1 MRYATALIL
10 GALLAS
16 QQSAAAETAADYR
29 IRTGAGILEAHQALV
44 PRLDGQK
51 EALGPG
57 EVRVLCFAEGD
68 VTALILRV
76 DSRFYALNGTARD
89 IATSAEVEWRGAK
102 HSIVDPYRSKLPSA
116 DYMQRMIGPS
126 NKACQR

>member
-1 MRYATALIL
+1 MRCATALIFAIFV
-10 GALLAS
+10 G
-16 QQSAAAETAADYR
+16 QQPAAADSASDYR
-29 IRTGAGILEAHQALV
+29 IRTSAGILEAHQALT
-44 PRLDGQK
+44 PRLDGQR

-76 DSRFYALNGTARD
+76 DNRFYALNGTARD
-89 IATSAEVEWRGAK
+89 IATAADVEWRGAK
-102 HSIVDPYRSKLPSA
+102 HSIVDPYRSKLPST